1 MTWLVWR
8 QHRGEALIA
17 SIGLGILAAVLIIT
31 GIQIAASFQSLGVA
45 ACVAH
50 PGAANCNDIE
60 RAFAAPYDVLTSA
73 LPWLKLLPAFV
84 AILVGAPL
92 VAREFEHGTFRT
104 VWTQSVTRWR
114 WLTFKLGLVLAGCL
128 TLSTVL
134 TALLTW
140 WLGPFNQIYGR
151 FDPQSFDFEG
161 VAPLAYM
168 VFAVALAILA
178 GTLLGRS
185 IPAMVVTLVGFFIAR
200 VGIVVYARPNY
211 QAPITQTWDA
221 LARAPQIDRQAW
233 QIESGWID
241 TAGNKMAADHV
252 LATCNTTGGP
262 GATVGSSADH
272 NPVLQC
278 IHAHGW
284 LNFVTYQPADRFW
297 LFQGIEA
304 ALFLALAGVCVALT
318 FWWVCRRAA

>member
-31 GIQIAASFQSLGVA
+31 GIQITASFQSLGVA

-50 PGAANCNDIE
+50 PNLPNCNEIE
-60 RAFAAPYDVLTSA
+60 QAFAEPYSFLTSA

-84 AILVGAPL
+84 AILIGAPL
-92 VAREFEHGTFRT
+92 VGREFEHGSHRL

-114 WLTFKLGLVLAGCL
+114 WLAAKLGLVLLGCL
-128 TLSTVL
+128 LLSAVL

-161 VAPLAYM
+161 IAPLGYM
-168 VFAVALAILA
+168 VFAVALAILF

-185 IPAMVVTLVGFFIAR
+185 IPAMVVTLVGFTIAR
-200 VGIVVYARPNY
+200 LGIVLYARPNY
-211 QAPITQTWDA
+211 QTPITQTWDA
-221 LARAPQIDRQAW
+221 LAQAPQIDRQAW
-233 QIESGWID
+233 QIDGGWID
-241 TAGNKMAADHV
+241 ASGKKVAADHV
-252 LATCNTTGGP
+252 LATCNPNGGSVTTAGQ
-262 GATVGSSADH
+262 SANH
-272 NPVLQC
+272 SPFLQC
-278 IHAHGW
+278 VHDHGW

-304 ALFLALAGVCVALT
+304 AIFLTLVGACVACT
-318 FWWVCRRAA
+318 FWWIWKRLA

>member
-31 GIQIAASFQSLGVA
+31 GIQIAASFHSLGVA

-50 PGAANCNDIE
+50 PERANCNEIE
-60 RAFAAPYDVLTSA
+60 RAFAAPYDILTSA

-92 VAREFEHGTFRT
+92 IAREFEHGSHRL

-114 WLTFKLGLVLAGCL
+114 WLAAKIGLVLLGCL
-128 TLSTVL
+128 LLSALL

-161 VAPLAYM
+161 IAPLAYM
-168 VFAVALAILA
+168 VFAVAFAILA

-185 IPAMVVTLVGFFIAR
+185 IPAMLVTLVGFAIVR
-200 VGIVVYARPNY
+200 VGIVTYARPNY
-211 QAPITQTWDA
+211 QAPITQSWDA
-221 LARAPQIDRQAW
+221 LAQAPQIDRQAW
-233 QIESGWID
+233 QIDGGWID
-241 TAGNKMAADHV
+241 TAGHKVAADHV
-252 LATCNTTGGP
+252 LASCSNAGGS
-262 GATVGSSADH
+262 GATAGSSADH
-272 NPVLQC
+272 NPILQC

-284 LNFVTYQPADRFW
+284 LSYVTYQPADRFW
-297 LFQGIEA
+297 PFQGIEA

-318 FWWVCRRAA
+318 FWWIRRRAA